1 MDGVI
6 QISKINDFIFCPHSI
21 FLHGV
26 YESFHENL
34 YHDAPQKIGRNSHE
48 KIDSGQYSS
57 AKRYLQ
63 GTSVYVSKYNL
74 VGKIDIFDIKEHT
87 LIERKHKLHR
97 LFDGQRYQLYAQYLG
112 LAEAG
117 YTVNQLCIHSLSDNK
132 RYPTEIPDD
141 NELKKFEETIQ
152 AMRDYSVDYT
162 YHTVTKSKCENCIYR
177 QLCHKSLC

>member
-34 YHDAPQKIGRNSHE
+34 YHEAPQKMGRSAHE
-48 KIDSGQYSS
+48 KIDTGQYSS

-74 VGKIDIFDIKEHT
+74 VGKIDVYDTKEHL

-97 LFDGQRYQLYAQYLG
+97 LYNGQRYQLYAQYLG
-112 LAEAG
+112 LVEAG
-117 YTVNQLCIHSLSDNK
+117 YTVNKLCIHSLSDNK
-132 RYPTEIPDD
+132 RYPIDIPGAE
-141 NELKKFEETIQ
+141 ELDEFEKVID
-152 AMRDYSVDYT
+152 AIRSYSVNTT
-162 YHTVTKSKCENCIYR
+162 YQTVTKAKCENCIYR